1 MTLPP
6 PITSRSNARVKVLR
20 AAFSGNAS
28 QPGDKVGVEGA
39 TLVLEAHRSGA
50 RIHGIF
56 LREGDEAKLP
66 EEALELVR
74 SMEPRQVHVLS
85 AEVFDSAAG
94 TVSPQ
99 GIAAT
104 VEIPA
109 PAARNLKEHRGTTLV
124 LEDIQ
129 DPGNLGTLLRSAEA
143 FGVDEIYVTP
153 GCANQWSPKVIRAS
167 AGSIFRKPV
176 RRMPIEDALK
186 LLRAHGVRIA
196 GAVAHSEQATPSPS
210 ANLSEPVAI
219 VIGSEGAGLTQ
230 QAFALVDE
238 RVNIPCR
245 IESLNA
251 AVAGSLLLYEAQ
263 RQNAQRIPKKRIPE
277 ERIPEQ
283 EDGVETV

>member
-6 PITSRSNARVKVLR
+6 PITSRSNARVKALR

-28 QPGDKVGVEGA
+28 QPGDRVGIEGT
-39 TLVLEAHRSGA
+39 TLLLEARHSGV
-50 RIHGIF
+50 RIHTIF
-56 LREGDEAKLP
+56 LREGEEAKLP
-66 EEALELVR
+66 AEALELLR
-74 SMEPRQVHVLS
+74 TLEPGQVHVLS
-85 AEVFDSAAG
+85 PEVFDSAAG

-99 GIAAT
+99 GIAAI

-109 PAARNLKEHRGTTLV
+109 PARNLEAHRGTTLV

-143 FGVDEIYVTP
+143 FNVAEIYVTP

-167 AGSIFRKPV
+167 AGSVFRKPV
-176 RRMPIEDALK
+176 RRMPIADALN
-186 LLRAHGVRIA
+186 LLRGHGIRIA
-196 GAVAHSEQATPSPS
+196 AAVAHSEQATPSPS
-210 ANLSEPVAI
+210 AHLSEPVAI

-230 QAFALVDE
+230 QALTLVDE

-251 AVAGSLLLYEAQ
+251 AIAGSLLLYEAQ
-263 RQNAQRIPKKRIPE
+263 RQNA
-277 ERIPEQ
+277 ERILQ
-283 EDGVETV
+283 EKDGVETA